1 MEIESPA
8 NPRIRAALALRERRE
23 RDRTGLT
30 LVDGGRESL
39 RAIEAGVEVET
50 AFVCLPM
57 LAPAEPDRGG
67 ASDRGRRSDRSATA
81 NVSAESDAAA
91 AVGRL
96 GHTGASIVPVSR
108 RAFERL
114 AYGDRA
120 DGIVLVV
127 RSPAMALEDLALGP
141 DPLLVVAEDV
151 EKPGNLGAILRSA
164 DGAGAAALIAVGG
177 TDLYN
182 PNVIRA
188 STGTIF
194 ALPVVAAT
202 ADAAIAWLR
211 AGGVR
216 IVAAKV
222 DARRAYSDADLT
234 GPLALAFGS
243 EASGL
248 SAAWDLV
255 EVEAVHLPMLG
266 KADSLNVAAAAAV
279 LLYEARRQRGLPAP
293 QST

>member
-39 RAIEAGVEVET
+39 RAIEAGVAVET

-57 LAPAEPDRGG
+57 LPGGGSDGG
-67 ASDRGRRSDRSATA
+67 AD
-81 NVSAESDAAA
+81 SDATT
-91 AVGRL
+91 AVRRL
-96 GHTGASIVPVSR
+96 GHTGAAIVPVSE
-108 RAFERL
+108 RAFQRL

-127 RSPAMALEDLALGP
+127 RAPETGLRDLAIGS
-141 DPLLVVAEDV
+141 DPLIVVTEDV

-177 TDLYN
+177 TDLFN

-188 STGTIF
+188 SIGTIF
-194 ALPVVAAT
+194 SVPVVAASA
-202 ADAAIAWLR
+202 ADAIFWLR
-211 AGGVR
+211 ERGVH

-222 DARRAYSDADLT
+222 DAGHLYSDANLT
-234 GPLALAFGS
+234 GSLALAFGS
-243 EASGL
+243 EAAGL
-248 SAAWDLV
+248 SRAWDDA
-255 EVEAVHLPMLG
+255 EAEAVSLPMLG
-266 KADSLNVAAAAAV
+266 AADSLNVAAAAAV

-293 QST
+293 QSA